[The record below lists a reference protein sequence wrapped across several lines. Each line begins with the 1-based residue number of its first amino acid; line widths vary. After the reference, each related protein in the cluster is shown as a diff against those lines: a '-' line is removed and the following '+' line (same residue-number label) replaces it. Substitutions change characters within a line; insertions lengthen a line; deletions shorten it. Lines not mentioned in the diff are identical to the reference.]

1 MQLAVAPELKGW
13 QLREEARSR
22 GEPCA
27 KAELFEETEL
37 LREVGR
43 EEGREGGRKW
53 EGWRRRDGGREG
65 EREKGERKGRN
76 KMKAIHTQARR
87 MTDGPRDP

>member
-1 MQLAVAPELKGW
+1 MKDELHPSASDSGKRVGEHERKMQLAVAPEPNGW
-13 QLREEARSR
+13 QLRGEARSR

-53 EGWRRRDGGREG
+53 EGWRRRDGGRE
-65 EREKGERKGRN
+65 
-76 KMKAIHTQARR
+76 
-87 MTDGPRDP
+87 

>member
-43 EEGREGGRKW
+43 EEG
-53 EGWRRRDGGREG
+53 

>member
-43 EEGREGGRKW
+43 EEGEREGGSGKDGGG
-53 EGWRRRDGGREG
+53 EMEGGRERG
-65 EREKGERKGRN
+65 KREKGREGIK
-76 KMKAIHTQARR
+76 
-87 MTDGPRDP
+87 